1 MKNII
6 SGLIVVCFLF
16 LFSCSKKIDQM
27 DGTYMPYIYKTQLY
41 TPAPEG
47 YEPFYINMICR
58 HGSRYPITNKDIE
71 LLMGVLAEAET
82 EFYLTENGKHLY
94 QHLQKLNDEFQ
105 DKWGKLTLIG
115 EEEVKGIATRMKK
128 NFPDLFTETVYVQSD
143 SVERCRETMKIFLS
157 QLFQS
162 NDEDKINVELVSS
175 SNPILNFFNVN
186 LEYLKYKNTGQWIK
200 KSNEFADS
208 LELKTKILKTF
219 FEKDYVDKINDKVT
233 VMHSLY
239 STYAILNGVSKS
251 MSLRKYFSLE
261 DIFNMWQI
269 ENVRQYTEKGP
280 YPVNNGLSIKISFP
294 LLEDF
299 LETSNNAI
307 SEGSASADFRFAHA
321 ETIIPFAAL
330 LGIPVA
336 SAKTLDLIEVKEIW
350 KDYLITPMAANIQWI
365 FYSNGS
371 GSILVKMLL
380 NESEVN
386 FPFESNSAPYYKWE
400 DVSTYYQNMLS
411 ELPMIK
417 SFSIDKKVRYFKLK

>member
-1 MKNII
+1 
-6 SGLIVVCFLF
+6 
-16 LFSCSKKIDQM
+16 
-27 DGTYMPYIYKTQLY
+27 
-41 TPAPEG
+41 
-47 YEPFYINMICR
+47 
-58 HGSRYPITNKDIE
+58 
-71 LLMGVLAEAET
+71 MGVLAEAET

-386 FPFESNSAPYYKWE
+386 FPFESNTAPYYKWE